1 MRNLL
6 PTCGSSLS
14 CWTNGTGKC
23 AFMTGPKQAHKP
35 KARRHPVDSCIGAM
49 YNRVFPMQLPA
60 HIREFFRR
68 QGSIGGKKR
77 NAQLSPE
84 QRSAIGRKAA
94 QARWA
99 AVRERGPAVKAV
111 RKQSKRGGV

>member
-1 MRNLL
+1 MLARDLRQKIKLLLTDAEGVCIIARLMRL
-6 PTCGSSLS
+6 PEDVR
-14 CWTNGTGKC
+14 
-23 AFMTGPKQAHKP
+23 A
-35 KARRHPVDSCIGAM
+35 
-49 YNRVFPMQLPA
+49 
-60 HIREFFRR
+60 FFRR

-99 AVRERGPAVKAV
+99 KVRENRPDG
-111 RKQSKRGGV
+111 KQGEKKSKRGAV